1 MDSREFAT
9 EDWSHQISQR
19 RPPYREVRKLTFAYR
34 VNLIWPLSVALDVA
48 SDLDAVFQLVFEDV
62 NLQRR
67 VSRSTRADPRLS
79 YLVEEQQDVD
89 ILEELRRTDRLEE
102 QQRIFLYIL
111 SVKRYTTTRLRL
123 TRRFTRLSSTSA

>member
-1 MDSREFAT
+1 M
-9 EDWSHQISQR
+9 
-19 RPPYREVRKLTFAYR
+19 RKLTFTYR
-34 VNLIWPLSVALDVA
+34 VDLIWPLSVALDVA

-62 NLQRR
+62 NLQRG

-89 ILEELRRTDRLEE
+89 ILEELRRTDCLEE

-111 SVKRYTTTRLRL
+111 SVKRYTTTR
-123 TRRFTRLSSTSA
+123 